1 MTMSQDGAAVLPAGR
16 RETHDES
23 AAISSLISP
32 LECALIAWEGIVRN
46 KIRSLLTMLGVIIGV
61 AAVIIMIAISAGT
74 EATIAEQ
81 IEGLGANL
89 VFIQSSFGRG
99 RPGAVEN
106 TPMLVYDDV
115 ALVANIPGVVGTAV
129 EMPTSQTIK
138 AGSTSLS
145 DVQLL
150 GTTPDYPSVREVPVA
165 DGRFLNESD
174 MERKAKVAVL
184 GPGIAEE
191 LFGTSDPIGQT
202 ITVGTLKLAV
212 VGITAEKGTVGNT
225 DFDNRIY
232 VPITLVFDRLLPSQF
247 ARFIGNRVQVIYAQI
262 DESAEMDKVMEQ
274 IKLKLAGTKDLTVDE
289 LPFTL
294 TTQDDIIETRGATT
308 EAFRNLLAWVAG
320 VSLIVGGIGIMNI
333 MLVSVTERTREIGIR
348 QSVGATPNDIRLQF
362 LTEALMLSLVGGLIG
377 IAAGIGG
384 SILFGATS
392 DMRTVIVPGSIVLA
406 FVSAAAIGVFFGF
419 YPANKAA
426 QLDPIEALRHE

>member
-32 LECALIAWEGIVRN
+32 LEIGRIAWEGIVRN

-99 RPGAVEN
+99 RPGSVEN

-129 EMPTSQTIK
+129 EMPTSQTVK

-191 LFGTSDPIGQT
+191 LFGTTDPIGQT

-247 ARFIGNRVQVIYAQI
+247 ARFMGNRVQVIYAQI
-262 DESAEMDKVMEQ
+262 DEDAEMDKVMEQ

-294 TTQDDIIETRGATT
+294 TTQDDIIETRGAAT